1 MIFLIL
7 IKRWMFPL
15 FELLLKHVPRRKPV
29 MKKTDRSPK
38 KNYIFLEI
46 MEILHAKTKE
56 RQLEVRC
63 PINDNISCWQ
73 KGKNQVHEDAKCQ
86 KELTK
91 TKYYTPI

>member
-1 MIFLIL
+1 MDVPFIL
-7 IKRWMFPL
+7 NLTQACPK
-15 FELLLKHVPRRKPV
+15 
-29 MKKTDRSPK
+29 KKTSYEENRQEPLK
-38 KNYIFLEI
+38 GLHLLEI

-63 PINDNISCWQ
+63 PINDNVSCWQ